1 MLVDPISL
9 IIVIYLSMIA
19 GFLFHDLLD
28 YLSYNHILNGEDNQ
42 CD

>member
-1 MLVDPISL
+1 MIVDPISL
-9 IIVIYLSMIA
+9 IAVIYLSMVA

-28 YLSYNHILNGEDNQ
+28 YISYNHILNEENT